1 MNQFKTLALLA
12 LLSGLLIGIGYLVI
26 GGPTGILVGVGMAAA
41 SNLGSWY
48 LSDQI
53 ALNAYKAQPV
63 TLEAAPQLYVSVEKL
78 SQEAEMPMPR
88 VYVIPTQAAN
98 AFATGRDPSH
108 AAVAV
113 TEGIMALLSQEEL
126 EGVLAHE
133 LSHILNRDTLTQAVA
148 ATVGGAISSLAYFA
162 QWASYSNSDDQGR
175 RGSNPIGLLLAVFV
189 APLAATLIQMSI
201 SRTREFAADAG
212 AGQLTKNPL
221 ALASAL
227 RKLEGS
233 AQRAPM
239 PGNPAFE
246 PLLIVNAF
254 SQQGLSN
261 LFATHPDTAAR
272 VGKSGSETG
281 SVSISAI
288 GLQGRSGVAIARFR
302 LSERP

>member
-1 MNQFKTLALLA
+1 MNHFKTLALLA
-12 LLSGLLIGIGYLVI
+12 LLSGLLVGIGYLVI
-26 GGPTGILVGVGMAAA
+26 GGPTGILVGVGMAAV

-48 LSDQI
+48 FSDKI
-53 ALNAYKAQPV
+53 ALRAYKAQPV
-63 TLEAAPQLYVSVEKL
+63 TPAAAPQLYASVEKL
-78 SQEAEMPMPR
+78 SQEAEMPMPQ
-88 VYVIPTQAAN
+88 VYVMPTQAAN

-113 TEGIMALLSQEEL
+113 TEGIMALLTQAEL

-148 ATVGGAISSLAYFA
+148 ATIGGAISSLAYFA
-162 QWASYSNSDDQGR
+162 QWASYSNRDGQGR

-227 RKLEGS
+227 RKLEGRT
-233 AQRAPM
+233 QTAPM

-254 SQQGLSN
+254 AKQGLSN

-272 VGKSGSETG
+272 IEALESQAQELAQLASTS
-281 SVSISAI
+281 SV
-288 GLQGRSGVAIARFR
+288 
-302 LSERP
+302 